1 MAVSVGIVQFSPDKG
16 KLESNLDRIADH
28 LVQCSAEGIQL
39 AIFPETST
47 TGYFLEG
54 GVVELAITSDTLTQK
69 LQDRVE
75 GRLRSPI
82 EFALGFYELLGGN
95 IYNSAAF
102 CRFNGSRIQCL
113 KTYQK
118 FFLPTYGVFD
128 EDRFV
133 SKGTELCLL
142 DTTVGKTSLSICE
155 DVWHSILP
163 TLNAVAGA
171 TAMIIPSASP
181 ARGFRR
187 EGIENHERYQRLVRA
202 ISEEHGV
209 FTFLAQLVGHEGGK
223 GFVGGSMICDPL
235 GRVLVEAP
243 VGVEAIITANIDLE
257 LVAIAR
263 AQTPL
268 ISDLQSSW
276 HNILKIANSCSMPS
290 KS

>member
-16 KLESNLDRIADH
+16 KLEGNLDRIAEH
-28 LVQCSAEGIQL
+28 LIQCAEEGIQL
-39 AIFPETST
+39 AVFPETST

-54 GVVELAITSDTLTQK
+54 GVVELAISAESLTQK
-69 LQDRVE
+69 LQERIE
-75 GRLRSPI
+75 GKLKTPI
-82 EFALGFYELLGGN
+82 EFALGFYEVLGGN
-95 IYNSAAF
+95 IYNSSAF
-102 CRFNGSRIQCL
+102 LRFNGSRIQCL

-133 SKGTELCLL
+133 SKGTDLCVL
-142 DTTVGKTSLSICE
+142 DTSVGKTSMMICE

-163 TLNAVAGA
+163 TINAVAGA

-181 ARGFRR
+181 ARGFRS
-187 EGIENHERYQRLVRA
+187 EHIENHERYQRLVRA

-209 FTFLAQLVGHEGGK
+209 YTFLAQLVGHEGGK

-276 HNILKIANSCSMPS
+276 HNILKIANEIG
-290 KS
+290 

>member
-16 KLESNLDRIADH
+16 KLDGNLDRIAEH
-28 LVQCSAEGIQL
+28 LIQCSNEGIQL
-39 AIFPETST
+39 AIFPETCT

-54 GVVELAITSDTLTQK
+54 GVVELAISTETLVQK

-75 GRLRSPI
+75 GKLSKPI
-82 EFALGFYELLGGN
+82 EFALGFYEMLGGN

-102 CRFNGSRIQCL
+102 CRFNGSRIQCI

-133 SKGTELCLL
+133 SKGNNLCVIE
-142 DTTVGKTSLSICE
+142 TTVGKTALMICE
-155 DVWHSILP
+155 DVWHSVLP

-181 ARGFRR
+181 ARGFKS
-187 EGIENHERYQRLVRA
+187 EHIENHERYQRLIRA

-209 FTFLAQLVGHEGGK
+209 YSFVAQLVGHEGGK

-243 VGVEAIITANIDLE
+243 VGVEAIITAEIDLE
-257 LVAIAR
+257 LVSIAR

-276 HNILKIANSCSMPS
+276 HNILKLANQID
-290 KS
+290 

>member
-1 MAVSVGIVQFSPDKG
+1 VAVSVGIVQFSPDKG
-16 KLESNLDRIADH
+16 KLDGNLDRIGEH
-28 LVQCSAEGIQL
+28 LIQCAEEGIQL
-39 AIFPETST
+39 AVFPETCT

-54 GVVELAITSDTLTQK
+54 GVLELAISSDTLVQK

-75 GRLRSPI
+75 GKLKKPI
-82 EFALGFYELLGGN
+82 EFALGFYEMLGGN

-102 CRFNGSRIQCL
+102 CRFNGSRIQCI

-133 SKGTELCLL
+133 SKGKDLCILE
-142 DTTVGKTSLSICE
+142 TSVGKTGILICE
-155 DVWHSILP
+155 DVWHSVMP

-181 ARGFRR
+181 ARGFKS
-187 EGIENHERYQRLVRA
+187 EHIENHERYQRLVRA

-209 FTFLAQLVGHEGGK
+209 YSFVAQLVGHEGGK

-235 GRVLVEAP
+235 GRILVEAP
-243 VGVEAIITANIDLE
+243 VGVEAIISADIDLD
-257 LVAIAR
+257 LVGIAR

-276 HNILKIANSCSMPS
+276 HNILKIANEIA
-290 KS
+290 

>member
-16 KLESNLDRIADH
+16 KLETNLDRIAEHLIQCCDEGIH
-28 LVQCSAEGIQL
+28 LVA
-39 AIFPETST
+39 FPETST

-54 GVVELAITSDTLTQK
+54 GVVELALSADQLVQK

-75 GRLRSPI
+75 GKLKSPI
-82 EFALGFYELLGGN
+82 EFALGFYEVLNGN

-113 KTYQK
+113 RTYQK

-133 SKGTELCLL
+133 SRGTDLCVI
-142 DTTVGKTSLSICE
+142 DTSIGKTSMMICE
-155 DVWHSILP
+155 DVWHSVFP

-181 ARGFRR
+181 ARGFRS
-187 EGIENHERYQRLVRA
+187 EHIENHERYQRLVRA

-209 FTFLAQLVGHEGGK
+209 YTILAQLVGHEGGK

-243 VGVEAIITANIDLE
+243 VGVEAIIVADIDLE
-257 LVAIAR
+257 LVPIAR

-268 ISDLQSSW
+268 ISDLQAGW
-276 HNILKIANSCSMPS
+276 HNLLKIANRID
-290 KS
+290 

>member
-1 MAVSVGIVQFSPDKG
+1 MAVSVGIVQFSPEKG
-16 KLESNLDRIADH
+16 QLEKNLDRIAEH
-28 LVQCSAEGIQL
+28 LIQCAEEGIQL
-39 AIFPETST
+39 TVFPETST

-54 GVVELAITSDTLTQK
+54 GVVELAISAETLTQK
-69 LQDRVE
+69 LQERVE
-75 GRLRSPI
+75 GKLKSPI
-82 EFALGFYELLGGN
+82 EFALGFYEVLGGN
-95 IYNSAAF
+95 IYNSSAF
-102 CRFNGSRIQCL
+102 LRFNGSRIQCL

-133 SKGTELCLL
+133 SKGTDLCIL
-142 DTTVGKTSLSICE
+142 DTSVGKTSMMICE

-163 TLNAVAGA
+163 TINAVAGA

-181 ARGFRR
+181 ARGFRS
-187 EGIENHERYQRLVRA
+187 EHIENHERYQRLVRA

-209 FTFLAQLVGHEGGK
+209 YTFLAQLVGHEGGK

-276 HNILKIANSCSMPS
+276 HNILKIANQIG
-290 KS
+290 

>member
-1 MAVSVGIVQFSPDKG
+1 MTVSVGIVQFSPDKG
-16 KLESNLDRIADH
+16 KLDGNLDRIAEH
-28 LVQCSAEGIQL
+28 LIQCAAEGIQL
-39 AIFPETST
+39 AIFPETCT

-54 GVVELAITSDTLTQK
+54 GVVELAITSEELTKK
-69 LQDRVE
+69 LQDRLV
-75 GRLRSPI
+75 GKVSNPL

-102 CRFNGSRIQCL
+102 CRFDGTSIQCL
-113 KTYQK
+113 DTYQK

-133 SKGTELCLL
+133 SKGHSLCVL
-142 DTTVGKTSLSICE
+142 DSVVGRTGIMICE
-155 DVWHSILP
+155 DVWHSVLP

-181 ARGFRR
+181 ARGFRPDH
-187 EGIENHERYQRLVRA
+187 IENHERYSRLVRG

-209 FTFLAQLVGHEGGK
+209 YSFVAQLVGHEGGK

-235 GRVLVEAP
+235 GRILVEAP
-243 VGVEAIITANIDLE
+243 VGVEAIIRADIDLE

-276 HNILKIANSCSMPS
+276 ASLLKIANQID
-290 KS
+290 

>member
-1 MAVSVGIVQFSPDKG
+1 MTVSVGIVQFSPDKG
-16 KLESNLDRIADH
+16 NLGGNLDRISDH
-28 LVQCSAEGIQL
+28 LIQCGGEGIQL
-39 AIFPETST
+39 AIFPETCT

-54 GVVELAITSDTLTQK
+54 GVVELSMSAESLTAELQK
-69 LQDRVE
+69 RIE
-75 GRLRSPI
+75 GKLSKPL
-82 EFALGFYELLGGN
+82 EFALGFYEMMGGN
-95 IYNSAAF
+95 IYNSAGF
-102 CRFNGSRIQCL
+102 FRFDGSNVMCV

-133 SKGTELCLL
+133 SKGHNLCVL
-142 DTTVGKTSLSICE
+142 DSCLGKTSMMICE

-181 ARGFRR
+181 ARGFKS
-187 EGIENHERYQRLVRA
+187 EHIENHERYQRLVRA

-209 FTFLAQLVGHEGGK
+209 YSFVAQLVGHEGGK

-235 GRVLVEAP
+235 GRILVEAP
-243 VGVEAIITANIDLE
+243 VGVEAIITADIDPE
-257 LVAIAR
+257 LVSIAR

-276 HNILKIANSCSMPS
+276 PNILKIANQID
-290 KS
+290 

>member
-1 MAVSVGIVQFSPDKG
+1 M
-16 KLESNLDRIADH
+16 
-28 LVQCSAEGIQL
+28 
-39 AIFPETST
+39 
-47 TGYFLEG
+47 
-54 GVVELAITSDTLTQK
+54 
-69 LQDRVE
+69 
-75 GRLRSPI
+75 
-82 EFALGFYELLGGN
+82 LGGN

-102 CRFNGSRIQCL
+102 CRFDGTRLQCL

-133 SKGTELCLL
+133 SKGHDLCIL
-142 DTTVGKTSLSICE
+142 DTTVGKTALMICE
-155 DVWHSILP
+155 DVWHSVLP

-181 ARGFRR
+181 ARGFKS
-187 EGIENHERYQRLVRA
+187 EHIENHERYQRLVRA

-209 FTFLAQLVGHEGGK
+209 YSFVAQLVGHEGGK

-235 GRVLVEAP
+235 GRILVEAP

-257 LVAIAR
+257 LVSIAR

-276 HNILKIANSCSMPS
+276 HNILKIANQID
-290 KS
+290 

>member
-1 MAVSVGIVQFSPDKG
+1 MAVKVGIVQFSPDKG
-16 KLESNLDRIADH
+16 KLESNLDRIAEH
-28 LVQCSAEGIQL
+28 LVQCSEEGIRL

-54 GVVELAITSDTLTQK
+54 GVVELAITAETLTQK
-69 LQDRVE
+69 LQDRLE
-75 GRLRSPI
+75 GNLKNPI
-82 EFALGFYELLGGN
+82 EFALGFYEVLGGN

-102 CRFNGSRIQCL
+102 CRFNGSRIQTL

-133 SKGTELCLL
+133 SKGTDICVI
-142 DTTVGKTSLSICE
+142 DTSVGKTSLMICE
-155 DVWHSILP
+155 DVWHSVWP

-181 ARGFRR
+181 ARGFRS
-187 EGIENHERYQRLVRA
+187 EHVENHERYTRLVRA

-243 VGVEAIITANIDLE
+243 VGVEAIITAEIDLE
-257 LVAIAR
+257 MVPIAR

-276 HNILKIANSCSMPS
+276 PNLLRIA
-290 KS
+290 KRLG

>member
-1 MAVSVGIVQFSPDKG
+1 MSVSVGIVQFSPDKG
-16 KLESNLDRIADH
+16 KLEVNLDRIADH
-28 LVQCSAEGIQL
+28 LVQCASEGIQL
-39 AIFPETST
+39 ALFPETST

-54 GVVELAITSDTLTQK
+54 GVVELALSAESLVQK
-69 LQDRVE
+69 LQNRVE
-75 GRLRSPI
+75 GRIKSPL
-82 EFALGFYELLGGN
+82 EFVVGFYEVLGGN

-102 CRFNGSRIQCL
+102 CRFNGSRIQL
-113 KTYQK
+113 IKAYQK

-133 SKGTELCLL
+133 SKGTDLCVL
-142 DTTVGKTSLSICE
+142 DSSVGRTSLMICE
-155 DVWHSILP
+155 DVWHSVFP

-181 ARGFRR
+181 ARGFRS
-187 EGIENHERYQRLVRA
+187 EHIENHERYQRLVRA

-223 GFVGGSMICDPL
+223 GFIGGSMICDPL

-243 VGVEAIITANIDLE
+243 VGVEAIIAADIDLE
-257 LVAIAR
+257 LVPIAR

-276 HNILKIANSCSMPS
+276 HNLLKIANQID
-290 KS
+290 

>member
-16 KLESNLDRIADH
+16 KLESNLDRIAEH
-28 LVQCSAEGIQL
+28 LVQCSEEGIQL
-39 AIFPETST
+39 AVFPETST

-54 GVVELAITSDTLTQK
+54 GVVELAISAETLTQK

-75 GRLRSPI
+75 GKLKNPI

-113 KTYQK
+113 RTYQK

-133 SKGTELCLL
+133 SKGTELCML
-142 DTTVGKTSLSICE
+142 DTTIGKTSMMICE
-155 DVWHSILP
+155 DVWHSVLP

-181 ARGFRR
+181 ARGFRS
-187 EGIENHERYQRLVRA
+187 EHIENHERYKRLVRA

-209 FTFLAQLVGHEGGK
+209 FTILAQLVGHEGGK

-243 VGVEAIITANIDLE
+243 VGIEAIITADIDLE

-276 HNILKIANSCSMPS
+276 HNILKIANRID
-290 KS
+290 

>member
-1 MAVSVGIVQFSPDKG
+1 MAVSVGIVQFSPEKG
-16 KLESNLDRIADH
+16 QLEKNLDRIAEH
-28 LVQCSAEGIQL
+28 LIQCAEEGIQL
-39 AIFPETST
+39 TVFPETST

-54 GVVELAITSDTLTQK
+54 GVVELAISAEALTQK
-69 LQDRVE
+69 LQERVE
-75 GRLRSPI
+75 GKLKSPI
-82 EFALGFYELLGGN
+82 EFALGFYEVLGGN
-95 IYNSAAF
+95 IYNSSAF
-102 CRFNGSRIQCL
+102 LRFNGSRIQCL

-133 SKGTELCLL
+133 SKGTDLCIL
-142 DTTVGKTSLSICE
+142 DTSVGKTSMMICE

-163 TLNAVAGA
+163 TINAVAGA

-181 ARGFRR
+181 ARGFRS
-187 EGIENHERYQRLVRA
+187 EHIENHERYQRLVRA

-209 FTFLAQLVGHEGGK
+209 YTFLAQLVGHEGGK

-276 HNILKIANSCSMPS
+276 HNILKIANQIG
-290 KS
+290 

>member
-1 MAVSVGIVQFSPDKG
+1 VAVNVGIVQFSPDKG
-16 KLESNLDRIADH
+16 KLDGNLDRIAEH
-28 LVQCSAEGIQL
+28 LVQCSNEGIQL
-39 AIFPETST
+39 AIFPETCT

-54 GVVELAITSDTLTQK
+54 GVLELAISSESLAQK
-69 LQDRVE
+69 LNDRVQ
-75 GRLRSPI
+75 GKLSKPI

-95 IYNSAAF
+95 VYNSAGF
-102 CRFNGSRIQCL
+102 CRFDGTKVESV

-118 FFLPTYGVFD
+118 IFLPTYGVFD

-133 SKGTELCLL
+133 SKGKDLCILE
-142 DTTVGKTSLSICE
+142 TTLGKTALMICE

-181 ARGFRR
+181 ARGFRS
-187 EGIENHERYQRLVRA
+187 EHIENHERYQRLVRA

-209 FTFLAQLVGHEGGK
+209 YSFVAQLVGHEGGK

-235 GRVLVEAP
+235 GRILVEAP
-243 VGVEAIITANIDLE
+243 VGVEAIISAEIDLE
-257 LVAIAR
+257 LVSIAR

-276 HNILKIANSCSMPS
+276 HNVLKIANEIG
-290 KS
+290 

>member
-16 KLESNLDRIADH
+16 KLEGNLDRIAEH
-28 LVQCSAEGIQL
+28 LIQCAEEGIQL
-39 AIFPETST
+39 TVFPETST

-54 GVVELAITSDTLTQK
+54 GVVELAISAESLTQK
-69 LQDRVE
+69 LQERIE
-75 GRLRSPI
+75 GKLKSPI
-82 EFALGFYELLGGN
+82 EFALGFYEVLGGN
-95 IYNSAAF
+95 IYNSSAF
-102 CRFNGSRIQCL
+102 LRFNGSRIQCL

-133 SKGTELCLL
+133 SKGTDLCVL
-142 DTTVGKTSLSICE
+142 DTSVGKTSMMICE

-163 TLNAVAGA
+163 TINAVAGA

-181 ARGFRR
+181 ARGFRS
-187 EGIENHERYQRLVRA
+187 EHIENHERYQRLVRA

-209 FTFLAQLVGHEGGK
+209 YTFLAQLVGHEGGK

-276 HNILKIANSCSMPS
+276 HNILKIANEIG
-290 KS
+290 

>member
-1 MAVSVGIVQFSPDKG
+1 MAVSVGIVQFSPEKG
-16 KLESNLDRIADH
+16 QLEKNLDRIAEH
-28 LVQCSAEGIQL
+28 LIQCAEEGIQL
-39 AIFPETST
+39 TVFPETST

-54 GVVELAITSDTLTQK
+54 GVVELAISAEALTQK
-69 LQDRVE
+69 LQERVE
-75 GRLRSPI
+75 GKLKSPI
-82 EFALGFYELLGGN
+82 EFALGFYEVLGGN
-95 IYNSAAF
+95 IYNSSAF
-102 CRFNGSRIQCL
+102 LRFNGSRIQCL

-133 SKGTELCLL
+133 SKGTDLCVL
-142 DTTVGKTSLSICE
+142 DTSVGKTSMMICE

-163 TLNAVAGA
+163 TINAVAGA

-181 ARGFRR
+181 ARGFRS
-187 EGIENHERYQRLVRA
+187 EHIENHERYQRLVRA

-209 FTFLAQLVGHEGGK
+209 YTFLAQLVGHEGGK

-276 HNILKIANSCSMPS
+276 HNILKIANQIG
-290 KS
+290 

>member
-1 MAVSVGIVQFSPDKG
+1 VAVSVGIVQFSPDKG
-16 KLESNLDRIADH
+16 KLESNLDRIAEH
-28 LVQCSAEGIQL
+28 LVQCSEEGIQL
-39 AIFPETST
+39 AVFPETST

-54 GVVELAITSDTLTQK
+54 GVVELAISAETLTQK

-75 GRLRSPI
+75 GKLKNPI

-113 KTYQK
+113 RTYQK

-133 SKGTELCLL
+133 SKGTELCML
-142 DTTVGKTSLSICE
+142 DTTIGKTSMMICE
-155 DVWHSILP
+155 DVWHSVLP

-181 ARGFRR
+181 ARGFRS
-187 EGIENHERYQRLVRA
+187 EHIENHERYKRLVRA

-209 FTFLAQLVGHEGGK
+209 FTILAQLVGHEGGK

-243 VGVEAIITANIDLE
+243 VGIEAIITADIDLE

-276 HNILKIANSCSMPS
+276 HNILKIANRID
-290 KS
+290 

>member
-1 MAVSVGIVQFSPDKG
+1 MAVTVGIVQFSPDKG

-28 LVQCSAEGIQL
+28 LIQCSEEGVQL
-39 AIFPETST
+39 AIFPETCT

-54 GVVELAITSDTLTQK
+54 GVVELALSAEALTEKIQT
-69 LQDRVE
+69 RVE
-75 GRLRSPI
+75 GRLKNPI
-82 EFALGFYELLGGN
+82 EFALGFYEVLGGN

-102 CRFNGSRIQCL
+102 CRFNGSRTQCL

-133 SKGTELCLL
+133 SKGTELCMLE
-142 DTTVGKTSLSICE
+142 TSVGKTSLMICE

-181 ARGFRR
+181 ARGFRS

-243 VGVEAIITANIDLE
+243 VGVEAIITANIDLD
-257 LVAIAR
+257 LVPIAR

-276 HNILKIANSCSMPS
+276 HNILKIANQID
-290 KS
+290 